1 MSILTLEQW
10 QQICQNT
17 PKDDDSS
24 ATWEANPDPQ
34 VLVPQFDKSA
44 RSGRGDQAQ
53 DKHLY
58 FVSWKNAVPFHSFSI
73 FRSLCER
80 EILHDYCKVWQHHVI
95 LPKGIEADLREMC
108 QVPKHSWTSVHTPC
122 DVVVLEGWPDT

>member
-17 PKDDDSS
+17 PKDDSS

-53 DKHLY
+53 DNLLSNVKSECTFILC
-58 FVSWKNAVPFHSFSI
+58 FMEKCSAFSL
-73 FRSLCER
+73 FFDLQ
-80 EILHDYCKVWQHHVI
+80 ILVR
-95 LPKGIEADLREMC
+95 KGDF
-108 QVPKHSWTSVHTPC
+108 T
-122 DVVVLEGWPDT
+122 